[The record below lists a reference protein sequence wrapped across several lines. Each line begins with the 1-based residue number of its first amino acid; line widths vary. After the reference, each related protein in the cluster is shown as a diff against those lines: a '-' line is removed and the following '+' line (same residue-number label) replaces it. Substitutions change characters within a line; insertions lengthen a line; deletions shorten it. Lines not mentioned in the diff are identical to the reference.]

1 MSNRVTCKIL
11 EIPLPF
17 QIPGSARTHPAGRYE
32 VTTEEEL
39 LGDSMT
45 PAYKRISTTIYL
57 PRPSG
62 DVGLGEFLEISP
74 AEVERLKSNIAAL

>member
-1 MSNRVTCKIL
+1 MSNRVTRKNV

-17 QIPGSARTHPAGRYE
+17 QIPGSVRTYPAGRYE
-32 VTTEEEL
+32 ITTEEEL

-57 PRPSG
+57 PRPPG

-74 AEVERLKSNIAAL
+74 AEVEQLRSNILAL

>member
-1 MSNRVTCKIL
+1 MSNRVTRKIL

-57 PRPSG
+57 PRPPG

-74 AEVERLKSNIAAL
+74 AEVERLKSSITAL